1 MCAPCRSGFFTLKMC
16 QIYNTYIYI
25 FFTGTTYTGYL
36 AMCAAINRAL
46 GMFVVQII
54 VVNLDVMV
62 QTFIRENWG
71 FLFYFDLLIF

>member
-1 MCAPCRSGFFTLKMC
+1 
-16 QIYNTYIYI
+16 
-25 FFTGTTYTGYL
+25 
-36 AMCAAINRAL
+36 MCAAINRAL

-71 FLFYFDLLIF
+71 FLFNRSLDILTETSCRLLFYKSKGVEIYRLIIKPGK

>member
-1 MCAPCRSGFFTLKMC
+1 
-16 QIYNTYIYI
+16 
-25 FFTGTTYTGYL
+25 
-36 AMCAAINRAL
+36 MCAAINRAL

-71 FLFYFDLLIF
+71 FLFYQSLDILKESGCQRLLFYKSRVLKYID